1 MSQDSQNTKTM
12 SDTSRGLLPIGL
24 QDQLP
29 PDAEREAEVLEGIMR
44 MLGAHGYDRVKPPLL
59 EFEQTLLANAP
70 AKLRRRR
77 FRVVDPLSRETLVLR
92 SDMTGQVGRMAATR
106 LAETARPL
114 RLSYGGQVV
123 RVTGSDLRPE
133 RQFTQVGAEIIGGSD
148 RQQASAILEVAY
160 LSLAGVHNSGIENV
174 VIDLVLP
181 GAVAHV
187 CATYNHDV
195 TEDLLNA
202 IAARD
207 AVMLADFACGDCLS
221 ALSRLMG
228 AAGSWRESLNAV
240 GDLLTSDDRKRVR
253 ELAEALEAE
262 NPNILITLDPAE
274 TRGFEYHD
282 RLGFVL
288 FAPSVRGE
296 LGRGGAYRTAH
307 GEASVGFTLYL
318 DSLVRALGPQT
329 PPAYVFLP
337 NANRQDLQKMLDQ
350 GMRVRQQLGDGAN
363 QNDLRAEAASMN
375 CYAIWDGQKAV
386 LL

>member
-1 MSQDSQNTKTM
+1 M
-12 SDTSRGLLPIGL
+12 
-24 QDQLP
+24 
-29 PDAEREAEVLEGIMR
+29 
-44 MLGAHGYDRVKPPLL
+44 
-59 EFEQTLLANAP
+59 
-70 AKLRRRR
+70 
-77 FRVVDPLSRETLVLR
+77 
-92 SDMTGQVGRMAATR
+92 
-106 LAETARPL
+106 
-114 RLSYGGQVV
+114 
-123 RVTGSDLRPE
+123 
-133 RQFTQVGAEIIGGSD
+133 
-148 RQQASAILEVAY
+148 
-160 LSLAGVHNSGIENV
+160 
-174 VIDLVLP
+174 DLVVP
-181 GAVAHV
+181 GVVAHV

-195 TEDLLNA
+195 TADLLNA

-228 AAGSWRESLNAV
+228 AAGAWRESLDAV
-240 GDLLTSDDRKRVR
+240 GDLLTSDDRERVR